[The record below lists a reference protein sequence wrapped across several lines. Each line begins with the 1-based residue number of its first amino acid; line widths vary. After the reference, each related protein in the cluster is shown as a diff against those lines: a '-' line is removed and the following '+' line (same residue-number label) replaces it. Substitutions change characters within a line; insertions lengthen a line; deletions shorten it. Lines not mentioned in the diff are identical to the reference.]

1 MGKKGRE
8 IVEINVGELIND
20 LNRAYADQWLGIY
33 MFWYASKNI
42 KGQGK
47 SFAKETFE
55 KIAINGM
62 AHAEKISFR
71 IRTLGGIP
79 IFNTS
84 EMVRLGNC
92 KYPDSLNLSSL
103 EEIVQTLLNY
113 KRCLIEVYS
122 RVIKKTHGKD
132 FVTYAIME
140 ELIKEEVE
148 EEEELES
155 LL

>member
-1 MGKKGRE
+1 MGKKGKE
-8 IVEINVGELIND
+8 IVEINIGELIND
-20 LNRAYADQWLGIY
+20 LNRAYADQWLAIY

-47 SFAKETFE
+47 VAKEIFE
-55 KIAINGM
+55 KIANNGM
-62 AHAEKISFR
+62 KHAERISFR
-71 IRTLGGIP
+71 IRTIGGIP
-79 IFNTS
+79 IFNTA

-92 KYPDSLNLSSL
+92 KYPDSLNLSNL
-103 EEIVQTLLNY
+103 EEAIQTLLNY

-122 RVIKKTHGKD
+122 RIIKKTHGKD
-132 FVTYAIME
+132 FVTYSIFE
-140 ELIKEEVE
+140 ELIREEVE

>member
-8 IVEINVGELIND
+8 IVEINIGEIIND
-20 LNRAYADQWLGIY
+20 LNKAYADQWLGVY

-42 KGQGK
+42 KSQ
-47 SFAKETFE
+47 SQVKEILE
-55 KIAINGM
+55 RISLKGM
-62 AHAEKISFR
+62 EHAEKIAFR
-71 IRTLGGIP
+71 IKSLGGTP

-92 KYPDSLNLSSL
+92 RYPDSINLNSLNESL
-103 EEIVQTLLNY
+103 ETLLNF
-113 KRCLIEVYS
+113 KRCLIEVYN
-122 RVIKKTHGKD
+122 RIIKKTHGKD
-132 FVTYAIME
+132 FVTYSMIESIM
-140 ELIKEEVE
+140 LDEVE

>member
-8 IVEINVGELIND
+8 IVEINIGEIIND
-20 LNRAYADQWLGIY
+20 LNKAYADQWLGVY

-42 KGQGK
+42 KSQ
-47 SFAKETFE
+47 SQAKEILE
-55 KIAINGM
+55 RISLKGM
-62 AHAEKISFR
+62 EHAEKIAFR
-71 IRTLGGIP
+71 IKSLGGTP

-92 KYPDSLNLSSL
+92 RYPDSINLNSLNESL
-103 EEIVQTLLNY
+103 ETLLNF
-113 KRCLIEVYS
+113 KRCLIEVYN
-122 RVIKKTHGKD
+122 RIIKKTHGKD
-132 FVTYAIME
+132 FVTYSMIESIM
-140 ELIKEEVE
+140 LDEVE